1 MHIDTPGHHEA
12 DHPGSCSDPGENAM
26 MRSAVRLTACLC
38 VAMAGF
44 ASSPAASNSVRYVM
58 DTANVPLPPGFDR
71 YGSLTLTETGADSV
85 LFSASVGPSNPEGFA
100 VAGVWFSVRGGQP
113 LMFNVPGYILSLG
126 DVGGFG
132 EFTFNVIPY
141 PGSFAVP
148 RFEFSVSRPGLTLSD
163 VAFDNADGWGAAM
176 HIVEFAY
183 MPPGPPFVPIVFEAI
198 FAAPTPVVPLPA
210 PLLLL
215 MSGLAALGVAV
226 RRPAAS
232 TAIM

>member
-1 MHIDTPGHHEA
+1 
-12 DHPGSCSDPGENAM
+12 M

>member
-1 MHIDTPGHHEA
+1 
-12 DHPGSCSDPGENAM
+12 M
-26 MRSAVRLTACLC
+26 MRSAVRLTGCLC

-58 DTANVPLPPGFDR
+58 DKANVPLPPGFDR

-85 LFSASVGPSNPEGFA
+85 LFSASVGPSNPQDFA
-100 VAGVWFSVRGGQP
+100 VAGVWFNVRSGQP
-113 LMFNVPGYILSLG
+113 LTFSVPGYILSLG

-132 EFTFNVIPY
+132 EFTFNVVPTFTFLPY
-141 PGSFAVP
+141 PGPFAMP
-148 RFEFSVSRPGLTLSD
+148 RFEFSVSGPGLTLSD

-176 HIVEFAY
+176 HIVEFANV
-183 MPPGPPFVPIVFEAI
+183 PPGPPPFEPIVFEAI

-232 TAIM
+232 TTIM

>member
-1 MHIDTPGHHEA
+1 
-12 DHPGSCSDPGENAM
+12 M

-113 LMFNVPGYILSLG
+113 LMFNVPSYILSLG

-132 EFTFNVIPY
+132 EFTFNVVPTFTFLPY
-141 PGSFAVP
+141 PGPFAVP
-148 RFEFSVSRPGLTLSD
+148 QFEFSVSRPGLTLSD
-163 VAFDNADGWGAAM
+163 VAFDIADGWGAAM

-215 MSGLAALGVAV
+215 MSGLAALGLAV

-232 TAIM
+232 TTIM